1 MNYSALKIS
10 PENKKIENKI
20 LENVYECIASK
31 QSFLYDTGAG
41 AGKTYALKE
50 TLVYILKNNG
60 RELTQ
65 LNQNILCITY
75 TNVAV
80 NEIKERLG
88 NTSIVLVSTIHERI
102 WNIIKRFQN
111 ELRSIHKEKL
121 QYEIEN
127 INDFLKSDDQAKWYR
142 DIDSSSFNN
151 ILSNRIEEY
160 YANYGKKAAE
170 FKSDFIQRYFSNFN
184 ITNVSS
190 FKTTVGRLIH
200 KQKYE
205 KKLSEFDQTMKER
218 VKYDPKFNSDKLEKL
233 IISHDTLLDY
243 AYQLISK
250 YEKLQ
255 KILADKYP
263 YIFIDEYQDTNKKI
277 IDLINLIKKQS
288 EKIGKPICIGFFGDS
303 KQNIYEDGI
312 GSEIYSLV
320 GDYQKIRNNFNRRSC
335 SEIVNY
341 ANKIRND
348 LISQTSIFEN
358 FHTNNCKFFNKT
370 LDDDTIETIK
380 HEWNISI
387 DNKLHCFVLKNEM
400 VAEKNS
406 FKSVYDAFSSCTK
419 FEQISTELLSEDEF
433 KLGPIELLF
442 KRIIALKRN
451 ISNSKSLINGFIDL
465 KDTDKNKLYKI
476 IDIRNVVNKIKGIK
490 GNVLSDYSQ
499 SFFETFKDDKN
510 IIQYVLK
517 DNSIESFE
525 NFKTKIAMTLFKNN
539 ENPNLDIFLNLK
551 MDELDNWYKYITRN
565 FEDKEVIYQTIHS
578 SKGLQYD
585 NVVISLEDDFAKD
598 RKYFLRFFEN
608 YDCED
613 KLNGAD
619 KRKFLKA
626 QNLLYVGFTRAI
638 KNLFVYYCF
647 NQTNQKLKCNIDKIF
662 NKQIEFKNNL

>member
-1 MNYSALKIS
+1 MSESILLKYAAYCEVGSIHPIAKSISKLECNEKLNINNVRELPGFGIIGYYNNIEILVGNYELMV
-10 PENKKIENKI
+10 NNNIEIVN
-20 LENVYECIASK
+20 C
-31 QSFLYDTGAG
+31 
-41 AGKTYALKE
+41 KE
-50 TLVYILKNNG
+50 TGSVLYLAIDKRCYGYVLI
-60 RELTQ
+60 
-65 LNQNILCITY
+65 
-75 TNVAV
+75 VD
-80 NEIKERLG
+80 EIKEEAYEMINGL
-88 NTSIVLVSTIHERI
+88 NKL
-102 WNIIKRFQN
+102 NIECVILTGDN
-111 ELRSIHKEKL
+111 YATANDVASKL
-121 QYEIEN
+121 N
-127 INDFLKSDDQAKWYR
+127 INKVYAK
-142 DIDSSSFNN
+142 
-151 ILSNRIEEY
+151 L
-160 YANYGKKAAE
+160 
-170 FKSDFIQRYFSNFN
+170 
-184 ITNVSS
+184 
-190 FKTTVGRLIH
+190 L
-200 KQKYE
+200 
-205 KKLSEFDQTMKER
+205 
-218 VKYDPKFNSDKLEKL
+218 PSDKLEKL

-490 GNVLSDYSQ
+490 GDVLSDYSQ

-598 RKYFLRFFEN
+598 HKYFLRFFEN
-608 YDCED
+608 YDSED
-613 KLNGAD
+613 KLAGDD